1 MREDIYNY
9 LLMNANDL
17 SIQSIIIGFLA
28 AALLSAVIFVS
39 YRFSHSAAVYSAR
52 FNVSLVMVTLV
63 TTLIMSVI
71 GNNVA
76 LSLGMVGALSIIRFR
91 TAVKDPRDAVYIFWG
106 IAVGVCCG
114 VQDFYVAGIGSA
126 LIFLVMLIIGNVK
139 NNDRFLL
146 VIRGEDGI
154 SDAVDE
160 IVNTYYNGKASL
172 KVQNTTKST
181 TEEIYEIPKKLM
193 DKANRENIDNDIKK
207 QLFEIKGVETVN
219 FVCQNDEINR

>member
-181 TEEIYEIPKKLM
+181 TEEIYEISKKLM